1 MFDIR
6 CITVV
11 FIRLAESIQW
21 QMVLMNIGACIASID
36 IMYLAYLVVSSIQF
50 TSTLSWSMG
59 GWTQLYAD
67 WNVQFEAGLGGQLI
81 HWNVSLYMRSVN
93 MMYKQWMPRMF

>member
-36 IMYLAYLVVSSIQF
+36 IMYLAYLVVSNIQF
-50 TSTLSWSMG
+50 TSTLS
-59 GWTQLYAD
+59 
-67 WNVQFEAGLGGQLI
+67 
-81 HWNVSLYMRSVN
+81 
-93 MMYKQWMPRMF
+93 